1 MRAEIL
7 AVGTELLMGQIANTN
22 AKYLSERLAELG
34 INVYYHGV
42 VGDNLGRIVDYLE
55 QAKKRSDILL
65 ITGGLGPTED
75 DLTKNALAQFLKKN
89 LVVDEESLKKI
100 ESYYRQRRLP
110 MTPNNLRQ
118 AEVLEG
124 ATVFPNRTGLA
135 AGMGM
140 MEGGIH
146 YLLFPGPPSEMIPM
160 FKEYGI
166 PYLRR
171 IHPESGSLYSRVL
184 RFFGIGESA
193 LVTELK
199 DLISGQ
205 TDPTIAPYAKE
216 AEVTLRLT
224 TRAKSKE
231 EADGRLDPLEREIL
245 SRVGSYYY
253 GEGEEGSIEQ
263 VLFETL
269 LHRGKTLA
277 TAESLT
283 GGRIGELITALP
295 GASKVY
301 KGGAIVYTLEAK
313 EILLNIPRD
322 LLSTEG
328 AVSAACAMEM
338 ADQVR
343 RRLKADYGLSVTGV
357 AGPDSQ
363 EEKPIGLVYVGFSEK
378 NRHETMEFVFAG
390 SREGIQLR
398 AAKTAMFQLWK
409 RIKER

>member
-22 AKYLSERLAELG
+22 AQYLSERLAELG

-42 VGDNLGRIVDYLE
+42 VGDNLDRIVAYLE
-55 QAKKRSDILL
+55 QAKKRSDIVL

-75 DLTKNALAQFLKKN
+75 DLTKNALAHFLKKN
-89 LVVDEESLKKI
+89 LVVDEEILKAI
-100 ESYYRQRRLP
+100 EEYFHRRKLR
-110 MTPNNLRQ
+110 MTPNNRRQ
-118 AEVLEG
+118 AEILEG
-124 ATVFPNRTGLA
+124 AVVFPNKTGLA
-135 AGMGM
+135 AGMGI

-160 FKEYGI
+160 FRDYGI

-171 IHPESGSLYSRVL
+171 IHPESSSLYSRVL

-193 LVTELK
+193 LVTELG
-199 DLISGQ
+199 DLIGGQ
-205 TDPTIAPYAKE
+205 TDPTLAPYAKE

-224 TRAKSKE
+224 TRAKSRE
-231 EADGRLDPLEREIL
+231 EADGRLDPIQQEIL
-245 SRVGSYYY
+245 KRVGSYYY
-253 GEGEEGSIEQ
+253 GEGEDHSIEK
-263 VLFETL
+263 VLFQAL
-269 LHRGKTLA
+269 LDRGATLA
-277 TAESLT
+277 TAESCT
-283 GGRIGELITALP
+283 GGRIGELITTLS

-301 KGGAIVYTLEAK
+301 KGGVVAYTNEAK
-313 EILLNIPRD
+313 ENLLNIPTD
-322 LLSTEG
+322 LLRTEG
-328 AVSAACAMEM
+328 AVSAACALEM

-357 AGPDSQ
+357 AGPDAQ
-363 EEKPIGLVYVGFSEK
+363 EEKPVGLVYVGFSGED
-378 NRHETMEFVFAG
+378 RRESMEFVFAG